1 MFCCWNSKK
10 SILKVARY
18 TEVDEMRRTLNLLV
32 NQRSLRVS
40 TISHGVCVGEMLVL
54 KAICDALAHLLTVQ
68 KAFISAHPPPKKFL
82 ALLRHLTQTCEW
94 EKYTICVLN

>member
-32 NQRSLRVS
+32 KNVFCFTSWARLQNKQTGILESISREGEPTSLFLS
-40 TISHGVCVGEMLVL
+40 LFFSFYSASKFEQ
-54 KAICDALAHLLTVQ
+54 ICIGANKVNN
-68 KAFISAHPPPKKFL
+68 
-82 ALLRHLTQTCEW
+82 
-94 EKYTICVLN
+94 VM